1 MGNRKLYIIGN
12 GFDLW
17 HGIPSKY
24 ADFKAYVRQ
33 HDRELLRTVD
43 DYLPAGDDWSDLES
57 ALADLDIDS
66 IIDDLSQFMPSYG
79 ADDWSDA
86 GHHDFQYEVDRVV
99 QSLSK
104 ELRQQFSAW
113 VHQLPIPSPATAQRR
128 LSTLDPTSR
137 FLSFNYTPTLQQLYG
152 VPGEHVLHIHG
163 SADRPDSDIVLGHAW
178 NPSTRPSLNDR
189 HDVEDLDVR
198 LMEANDIL
206 DGYFSKTFKPSS
218 RLIQEHRSFWTEQL
232 DADMVCVLGHSLS
245 AVDAPYF
252 EALVAVPAIAAAQ
265 WLVVCRDESEA
276 PSKAALLARF
286 GVNGPNI
293 STCLWSGI

>member
-137 FLSFNYTPTLQQLYG
+137 FLKIG
-152 VPGEHVLHIHG
+152 RAHV
-163 SADRPDSDIVLGHAW
+163 
-178 NPSTRPSLNDR
+178 
-189 HDVEDLDVR
+189 
-198 LMEANDIL
+198 
-206 DGYFSKTFKPSS
+206 
-218 RLIQEHRSFWTEQL
+218 
-232 DADMVCVLGHSLS
+232 
-245 AVDAPYF
+245 
-252 EALVAVPAIAAAQ
+252 
-265 WLVVCRDESEA
+265 
-276 PSKAALLARF
+276 
-286 GVNGPNI
+286 
-293 STCLWSGI
+293 